1 MSLKQ
6 TVLLGL
12 TGSIGMGKS
21 TTAAMFLKQGIP
33 VWDADSTVHK
43 LYAKNGAAVKFF
55 NQEIPSA
62 VLNGEVSR
70 VILKKLIKEDIN
82 NLKKI
87 EQIVHPLVA
96 KDRLTF
102 IENSKKYNAPLIV
115 LDIPLLFETG
125 FYKLVDYIAV
135 VTVDYTTQK
144 QRVLDRESMTEEMDA
159 TIYQVMYGVYLANLD
174 AFIGSN
180 LTSIRADKDFN
191 KPDKVMIQMM
201 DPASAQQMVESF
213 LN

>member
-21 TTAAMFLKQGIP
+21 TTAAMFLKRGIP

-70 VILKKLIKEDIN
+70 AVLKKLIKEDIN

-144 QRVLDRESMTEEMDA
+144 QRVLDRESMTEEMFTQILDKQVSNEEKKRKA
-159 TIYQVMYGVYLANLD
+159 DFIIPTETIEAAESKVQEIIAQLERQVGNA
-174 AFIGSN
+174 
-180 LTSIRADKDFN
+180 
-191 KPDKVMIQMM
+191 
-201 DPASAQQMVESF
+201 
-213 LN
+213 

>member
-1 MSLKQ
+1 MILKQ

-62 VLNGEVSR
+62 VSNGEVSR
-70 VILKKLIKEDIN
+70 VALKKLIKEDIN

-144 QRVLDRESMTEEMDA
+144 QRVLDRESMTEEMFYQILDKQVSNEEKKRKA
-159 TIYQVMYGVYLANLD
+159 DFIIPTETIEAAESKVQEIIFQLEEQVRNA
-174 AFIGSN
+174 
-180 LTSIRADKDFN
+180 
-191 KPDKVMIQMM
+191 
-201 DPASAQQMVESF
+201 
-213 LN
+213 

>member
-21 TTAAMFLKQGIP
+21 TTAAMFLKRGIP

-70 VILKKLIKEDIN
+70 VVLKKLIKEDIN

-144 QRVLDRESMTEEMDA
+144 QRVLDRESMTEEMFTQILDKQVSNEEKKRKA
-159 TIYQVMYGVYLANLD
+159 DFIIPTETIEAAESKVQEIIFQLERQVRNA
-174 AFIGSN
+174 
-180 LTSIRADKDFN
+180 
-191 KPDKVMIQMM
+191 
-201 DPASAQQMVESF
+201 
-213 LN
+213 

>member
-21 TTAAMFLKQGIP
+21 TTAAMFLKRGIP

-62 VLNGEVSR
+62 VSNGEVSR
-70 VILKKLIKEDIN
+70 VVLKKLIKEDIN

-144 QRVLDRESMTEEMDA
+144 QRVLDRESMTEEMFTQILDKQVSNEEKKRKA
-159 TIYQVMYGVYLANLD
+159 DFIIPTETIEAAESKVQEIIVQLERQVGNA
-174 AFIGSN
+174 
-180 LTSIRADKDFN
+180 
-191 KPDKVMIQMM
+191 
-201 DPASAQQMVESF
+201 
-213 LN
+213 

>member
-21 TTAAMFLKQGIP
+21 TTAAMFLKRGIP

-144 QRVLDRESMTEEMDA
+144 QRVLDRESMTEEMFTQILDKQVSNEEKKRKA
-159 TIYQVMYGVYLANLD
+159 DFIIPTETIEAAESKVQEIIFQLERQVRNA
-174 AFIGSN
+174 
-180 LTSIRADKDFN
+180 
-191 KPDKVMIQMM
+191 
-201 DPASAQQMVESF
+201 
-213 LN
+213 

>member
-43 LYAKNGAAVKFF
+43 LYAKNGAAVKCF

-62 VLNGEVSR
+62 VSNGEVSR
-70 VILKKLIKEDIN
+70 VALKKLIKEDIN

-144 QRVLDRESMTEEMDA
+144 QRVLDRESMTEEMFTQILDKQVSNEEKKRKA
-159 TIYQVMYGVYLANLD
+159 DFIIPTETIEAAESKVQEIIFQLERQVRNA
-174 AFIGSN
+174 
-180 LTSIRADKDFN
+180 
-191 KPDKVMIQMM
+191 
-201 DPASAQQMVESF
+201 
-213 LN
+213 

>member
-62 VLNGEVSR
+62 VSNGEVSR
-70 VILKKLIKEDIN
+70 VALKKLIKEDIN

-144 QRVLDRESMTEEMDA
+144 QRVLDRESMTEEMFTQILDKQVSNEEKKRKA
-159 TIYQVMYGVYLANLD
+159 DFIISTETIEAAESKVQEIIFQLERQVRNA
-174 AFIGSN
+174 
-180 LTSIRADKDFN
+180 
-191 KPDKVMIQMM
+191 
-201 DPASAQQMVESF
+201 
-213 LN
+213 

>member
-21 TTAAMFLKQGIP
+21 TTAAMFLKRGIP

-62 VLNGEVSR
+62 VSNGEVSR
-70 VILKKLIKEDIN
+70 VVLKKLIKEDIN

-144 QRVLDRESMTEEMDA
+144 QRVLDRESMTEEMFTQILDKQVSNEEKKRKA
-159 TIYQVMYGVYLANLD
+159 DFIIPTETIEA
-174 AFIGSN
+174 AE
-180 LTSIRADKDFN
+180 N
-191 KPDKVMIQMM
+191 KVQEII
-201 DPASAQQMVESF
+201 AQLERQAR
-213 LN
+213 NA

>member
-21 TTAAMFLKQGIP
+21 TTAAMFLKRGIP

-55 NQEIPSA
+55 IQEIPSA
-62 VLNGEVSR
+62 VSNGKVSR
-70 VILKKLIKEDIN
+70 VALKKLIEEDIN

-144 QRVLDRESMTEEMDA
+144 QRVLARESMTEEMFTQILDKQVPNEEKKRKA
-159 TIYQVMYGVYLANLD
+159 DFIISTETIEAAESKVQEIIFQLERQVRNA
-174 AFIGSN
+174 
-180 LTSIRADKDFN
+180 
-191 KPDKVMIQMM
+191 
-201 DPASAQQMVESF
+201 
-213 LN
+213 

>member
-62 VLNGEVSR
+62 VSHGEVSR
-70 VILKKLIKEDIN
+70 VALKKLIKEDIN

-96 KDRLTF
+96 KDRLAF

-144 QRVLDRESMTEEMDA
+144 QRVLDRESMTEEMFTQILDKQVSNEEKKRKA
-159 TIYQVMYGVYLANLD
+159 DFIIPTETIEAAESKVQEIIFQLERQVRNA
-174 AFIGSN
+174 
-180 LTSIRADKDFN
+180 
-191 KPDKVMIQMM
+191 
-201 DPASAQQMVESF
+201 
-213 LN
+213 

>member
-21 TTAAMFLKQGIP
+21 TTAAMFLKRGIP

-70 VILKKLIKEDIN
+70 VVLKKLIKEDIN

-144 QRVLDRESMTEEMDA
+144 QRVLDRESMTEEMFTQILDKQVSNEEKKRKA
-159 TIYQVMYGVYLANLD
+159 DFIIPTETIEAAESKVQEIIVQLERQVGNA
-174 AFIGSN
+174 
-180 LTSIRADKDFN
+180 
-191 KPDKVMIQMM
+191 
-201 DPASAQQMVESF
+201 
-213 LN
+213 

>member
-1 MSLKQ
+1 MSFKQ

-21 TTAAMFLKQGIP
+21 TTAAMFLKRGIP

-144 QRVLDRESMTEEMDA
+144 QRVLDRESMTEEMFTQILDKQVSNEEKKRKA
-159 TIYQVMYGVYLANLD
+159 DFIIPTETIEAAESKVQEIIAQLERQVGNA
-174 AFIGSN
+174 
-180 LTSIRADKDFN
+180 
-191 KPDKVMIQMM
+191 
-201 DPASAQQMVESF
+201 
-213 LN
+213 

>member
-1 MSLKQ
+1 MSLNQ

-62 VLNGEVSR
+62 VSNGEVSR
-70 VILKKLIKEDIN
+70 VALKKLIKEDIN

-144 QRVLDRESMTEEMDA
+144 QRVLDRESMTEEMFTQILDKQVSNEEKKRKA
-159 TIYQVMYGVYLANLD
+159 DFIIPTETIEAAESKVQEIIAQLERQVRNA
-174 AFIGSN
+174 
-180 LTSIRADKDFN
+180 
-191 KPDKVMIQMM
+191 
-201 DPASAQQMVESF
+201 
-213 LN
+213 

>member
-1 MSLKQ
+1 MSFKK

-21 TTAAMFLKQGIP
+21 TTAAMFLKRGIP
-33 VWDADSTVHK
+33 VWDADSIVHK

-55 NQEIPSA
+55 NQKIPSA
-62 VLNGEVSR
+62 VSNGEVSR
-70 VILKKLIKEDIN
+70 AVLKKLIKEDIN

-87 EQIVHPLVA
+87 EQIIHPLVA

-102 IENSKKYNAPLIV
+102 IAESNKDMAPFIV

-135 VTVDYTTQK
+135 VAVDYATQK
-144 QRVLDRESMTEEMDA
+144 KRVLDRESMTEEMFMQILDKQISNEEKKRKA
-159 TIYQVMYGVYLANLD
+159 DFIIPTETIEVAE
-174 AFIGSN
+174 S
-180 LTSIRADKDFN
+180 
-191 KPDKVMIQMM
+191 KVQEIIVQLERQ
-201 DPASAQQMVESF
+201 ARNA
-213 LN
+213 

>member
-1 MSLKQ
+1 MCLKQ

-21 TTAAMFLKQGIP
+21 TTAAMFLKRGIP

-144 QRVLDRESMTEEMDA
+144 QRVLDRESMTEEMFTQILDKQVSNEEKKRKA
-159 TIYQVMYGVYLANLD
+159 DFIIPTETIEAAESKVQEIIAQLERQVGNA
-174 AFIGSN
+174 
-180 LTSIRADKDFN
+180 
-191 KPDKVMIQMM
+191 
-201 DPASAQQMVESF
+201 
-213 LN
+213 

>member
-21 TTAAMFLKQGIP
+21 TTAAMFLKRGIP

-70 VILKKLIKEDIN
+70 VALKKLIKEDIN

-144 QRVLDRESMTEEMDA
+144 QRVLDRESMTEEMFTQILDKQVSNEEKKRKA
-159 TIYQVMYGVYLANLD
+159 DFIIPTETIEAAESKVQEIIFQLEGQVRNA
-174 AFIGSN
+174 
-180 LTSIRADKDFN
+180 
-191 KPDKVMIQMM
+191 
-201 DPASAQQMVESF
+201 
-213 LN
+213 

>member
-21 TTAAMFLKQGIP
+21 TTAAMFLKRGIP

-87 EQIVHPLVA
+87 EQIVHPLVS

-144 QRVLDRESMTEEMDA
+144 QRVLDRESMTEEMFTQILDKQVCNEEKKRKA
-159 TIYQVMYGVYLANLD
+159 DFIIPTETIEAAESKVQEIIVQLERQVRNA
-174 AFIGSN
+174 
-180 LTSIRADKDFN
+180 
-191 KPDKVMIQMM
+191 
-201 DPASAQQMVESF
+201 
-213 LN
+213 

>member
-21 TTAAMFLKQGIP
+21 TTAAMFLKRGIP

-144 QRVLDRESMTEEMDA
+144 QRVLDRESMTEEMFTQILDKQVSNEEKKRKA
-159 TIYQVMYGVYLANLD
+159 DFIIPTETIEAAESKVQEIIAQLERQVRNA
-174 AFIGSN
+174 
-180 LTSIRADKDFN
+180 
-191 KPDKVMIQMM
+191 
-201 DPASAQQMVESF
+201 
-213 LN
+213 

>member
-1 MSLKQ
+1 MNLRQ

-70 VILKKLIKEDIN
+70 AVLKKLIKEDIN

-102 IENSKKYNAPLIV
+102 IESSKKYNAPLIV

-144 QRVLDRESMTEEMDA
+144 QRVLARESMTEEMFTQILDKQVSNEEKKRKA
-159 TIYQVMYGVYLANLD
+159 DFIISTETIEAAESKVQEIIFQLERQVRNA
-174 AFIGSN
+174 
-180 LTSIRADKDFN
+180 
-191 KPDKVMIQMM
+191 
-201 DPASAQQMVESF
+201 
-213 LN
+213 

>member
-21 TTAAMFLKQGIP
+21 TTAAMFLKRGIP

-144 QRVLDRESMTEEMDA
+144 QRVLDRESMTEEMFTQILDKQVSNEEKKRKA
-159 TIYQVMYGVYLANLD
+159 DFIISTETIEAAESKVQEIIFQLERQVTNA
-174 AFIGSN
+174 
-180 LTSIRADKDFN
+180 
-191 KPDKVMIQMM
+191 
-201 DPASAQQMVESF
+201 
-213 LN
+213 

>member
-62 VLNGEVSR
+62 VSNGEVSR
-70 VILKKLIKEDIN
+70 VALKKLIKEDIN

-102 IENSKKYNAPLIV
+102 IENAKKYNAPLIV

-144 QRVLDRESMTEEMDA
+144 QRVLDRESMTEEMFTQILDKQVSNEEKKRKA
-159 TIYQVMYGVYLANLD
+159 DFIIPTETIEAAESKVQEIIFQLEEQVRNA
-174 AFIGSN
+174 
-180 LTSIRADKDFN
+180 
-191 KPDKVMIQMM
+191 
-201 DPASAQQMVESF
+201 
-213 LN
+213 

>member
-21 TTAAMFLKQGIP
+21 TTAAMFLKRGIP

-62 VLNGEVSR
+62 VSNGEVSR
-70 VILKKLIKEDIN
+70 VVLKKLIKEDIN

-144 QRVLDRESMTEEMDA
+144 QRVLDRESMTEEMFTQILDKQVSNEEKKRKA
-159 TIYQVMYGVYLANLD
+159 DFIIPTETIEAAESKVQEIIVQLERQVRNA
-174 AFIGSN
+174 
-180 LTSIRADKDFN
+180 
-191 KPDKVMIQMM
+191 
-201 DPASAQQMVESF
+201 
-213 LN
+213 

>member
-21 TTAAMFLKQGIP
+21 TTAAMFLKRGIP

-62 VLNGEVSR
+62 VSNGEVSR

-144 QRVLDRESMTEEMDA
+144 QRVLDRESMTEEMFTQILDKQVSNEEKKRKA
-159 TIYQVMYGVYLANLD
+159 DFIIPTETIEA
-174 AFIGSN
+174 AES
-180 LTSIRADKDFN
+180 
-191 KPDKVMIQMM
+191 KVQEIIVQLEREVRN
-201 DPASAQQMVESF
+201 A
-213 LN
+213 

>member
-1 MSLKQ
+1 MSLNQ

-21 TTAAMFLKQGIP
+21 TTAAMFLKRGIP

-144 QRVLDRESMTEEMDA
+144 QRVLDRESMTEEMFTQILDKQVSNEEKKRKA
-159 TIYQVMYGVYLANLD
+159 DFIIPTETIEAAESKVQEIIFQLERQVRNA
-174 AFIGSN
+174 
-180 LTSIRADKDFN
+180 
-191 KPDKVMIQMM
+191 
-201 DPASAQQMVESF
+201 
-213 LN
+213 

>member
-1 MSLKQ
+1 MSLNQ

-62 VLNGEVSR
+62 VSNGEVSR
-70 VILKKLIKEDIN
+70 VALKKLIKEDIN

-102 IENSKKYNAPLIV
+102 IENSKKYNAPFIV

-144 QRVLDRESMTEEMDA
+144 QRVLDRESMTEEMFTQILDKQVSNEEKKRKA
-159 TIYQVMYGVYLANLD
+159 DFIIPTETIEAAESKVQEIIFQLERQVRNA
-174 AFIGSN
+174 
-180 LTSIRADKDFN
+180 
-191 KPDKVMIQMM
+191 
-201 DPASAQQMVESF
+201 
-213 LN
+213 

>member
-21 TTAAMFLKQGIP
+21 TTAAMFLKRGIP

-62 VLNGEVSR
+62 VSNGEV
-70 VILKKLIKEDIN
+70 IDICLKKLIKEDIN

-144 QRVLDRESMTEEMDA
+144 QRVLDRESMTEEMFTQILDKQVSNEEKKRKA
-159 TIYQVMYGVYLANLD
+159 DFIIPTETIEAAESKVQEIIFQLERQVRNA
-174 AFIGSN
+174 
-180 LTSIRADKDFN
+180 
-191 KPDKVMIQMM
+191 
-201 DPASAQQMVESF
+201 
-213 LN
+213 

>member
-1 MSLKQ
+1 MSLKK

-21 TTAAMFLKQGIP
+21 TTAAMFLKRGIP

-70 VILKKLIKEDIN
+70 VVLKKLIKEDIN

-87 EQIVHPLVA
+87 EQIVHPLVS

-115 LDIPLLFETG
+115 FDIPLLFETG

-144 QRVLDRESMTEEMDA
+144 QRVLDRESMTEEMFTQILDKQVSNEEKKRKA
-159 TIYQVMYGVYLANLD
+159 DFIIPTETIEAAESKVQEIIFQLERQVRNA
-174 AFIGSN
+174 
-180 LTSIRADKDFN
+180 
-191 KPDKVMIQMM
+191 
-201 DPASAQQMVESF
+201 
-213 LN
+213 

>member
-21 TTAAMFLKQGIP
+21 TTAAMFLKRGIP

-62 VLNGEVSR
+62 VSNGEVSR
-70 VILKKLIKEDIN
+70 VALKKLIKEDIN

-144 QRVLDRESMTEEMDA
+144 QRVLDRESMTEEMFTQILDKQVSNEEKKRKA
-159 TIYQVMYGVYLANLD
+159 DFIIPTETIEAAESKVQEIIVQLERQVRNA
-174 AFIGSN
+174 
-180 LTSIRADKDFN
+180 
-191 KPDKVMIQMM
+191 
-201 DPASAQQMVESF
+201 
-213 LN
+213 

>member
-21 TTAAMFLKQGIP
+21 TTAAMFLKRGIP

-62 VLNGEVSR
+62 VSNGEVSR
-70 VILKKLIKEDIN
+70 VVLKKLIKEDIN

-144 QRVLDRESMTEEMDA
+144 QRVLDRESMTEEMFTQILDKQVSNEEKKRKA
-159 TIYQVMYGVYLANLD
+159 DFIIPTETIEAAESKVQEIIFQLERQVRNA
-174 AFIGSN
+174 
-180 LTSIRADKDFN
+180 
-191 KPDKVMIQMM
+191 
-201 DPASAQQMVESF
+201 
-213 LN
+213 

>member
-21 TTAAMFLKQGIP
+21 TTAAMFLKRGIP
-33 VWDADSTVHK
+33 VWDADSIVHK

-70 VILKKLIKEDIN
+70 VVLKKLIKEDIN

-144 QRVLDRESMTEEMDA
+144 QRVLDRESMTEEMFTQILDKQVSNEEKKRKA
-159 TIYQVMYGVYLANLD
+159 DFIIPTETIEAAESKVQEIIFQLERQVRNA
-174 AFIGSN
+174 
-180 LTSIRADKDFN
+180 
-191 KPDKVMIQMM
+191 
-201 DPASAQQMVESF
+201 
-213 LN
+213 

>member
-21 TTAAMFLKQGIP
+21 TTAAMFLKRGIP

-62 VLNGEVSR
+62 VSNGEVSR
-70 VILKKLIKEDIN
+70 VVLKKLIKEDIN

-144 QRVLDRESMTEEMDA
+144 QRVLDRESMTEEMFTQILDKQVSNEEKKRKA
-159 TIYQVMYGVYLANLD
+159 DFIIPTETIEA
-174 AFIGSN
+174 AES
-180 LTSIRADKDFN
+180 
-191 KPDKVMIQMM
+191 KVQEIIVQLEREVRN
-201 DPASAQQMVESF
+201 A
-213 LN
+213 

>member
-21 TTAAMFLKQGIP
+21 TTAAMFLKRGIP

-62 VLNGEVSR
+62 VSNGKVSR
-70 VILKKLIKEDIN
+70 VALKKLIKEDIN

-87 EQIVHPLVA
+87 VQIVHPLVA

-144 QRVLDRESMTEEMDA
+144 QRVLDRESMTEEMFYQILDKQVSNEEKKRKA
-159 TIYQVMYGVYLANLD
+159 DFIIPTETIEAAESKVQEIIFQLEEQVRNA
-174 AFIGSN
+174 
-180 LTSIRADKDFN
+180 
-191 KPDKVMIQMM
+191 
-201 DPASAQQMVESF
+201 
-213 LN
+213 

>member
-1 MSLKQ
+1 MSLNR

-21 TTAAMFLKQGIP
+21 TTAAMFLKLGIP

-43 LYAKNGAAVKFF
+43 LYAKNGAAVRFF
-55 NQEIPSA
+55 KQEFPSS

-70 VILKKLIKEDIN
+70 AILKNLIKEDIN

-87 EQIVHPLVA
+87 EKIVHPLVA
-96 KDRLTF
+96 KDRLAF
-102 IENSKKYNAPLIV
+102 IENFKKYNTPLIV

-144 QRVLDRESMTEEMDA
+144 KRVLDRESMTEEMFTQILNKQLSNEEKKRKADFIILTKTIEDA
-159 TIYQVMYGVYLANLD
+159 E
-174 AFIGSN
+174 
-180 LTSIRADKDFN
+180 N
-191 KPDKVMIQMM
+191 KVQEII
-201 DPASAQQMVESF
+201 AQLQRPVR
-213 LN
+213 NA

>member
-102 IENSKKYNAPLIV
+102 IENSKKYNAPFIV

-144 QRVLDRESMTEEMDA
+144 QRVLDRESMTEEMFTQILDKQVSNEEKKRKA
-159 TIYQVMYGVYLANLD
+159 DFIIPTETIEAAESKVQEIIFQLERQVRNA
-174 AFIGSN
+174 
-180 LTSIRADKDFN
+180 
-191 KPDKVMIQMM
+191 
-201 DPASAQQMVESF
+201 
-213 LN
+213 

>member
-1 MSLKQ
+1 MSLKK

-21 TTAAMFLKQGIP
+21 TTAAMFLKRGIP

-70 VILKKLIKEDIN
+70 VVLKKLIKEDIN

-144 QRVLDRESMTEEMDA
+144 QRVLDRESMTEEMFTQILDKQVSNEEKKRKA
-159 TIYQVMYGVYLANLD
+159 DFIIPTETIEAAESKVQEIIVQLERQVRNA
-174 AFIGSN
+174 
-180 LTSIRADKDFN
+180 
-191 KPDKVMIQMM
+191 
-201 DPASAQQMVESF
+201 
-213 LN
+213 

>member
-1 MSLKQ
+1 MTFKK

-21 TTAAMFLKQGIP
+21 TTAAMFLKRGIP
-33 VWDADSTVHK
+33 VWDADSIVHK

-55 NQEIPSA
+55 NQKIPSA
-62 VLNGEVSR
+62 VSNGEVSR
-70 VILKKLIKEDIN
+70 AVLKKLIKEDIN

-87 EQIVHPLVA
+87 EQIIHPLVA

-115 LDIPLLFETG
+115 LDVPLLFETG

-144 QRVLDRESMTEEMDA
+144 QRVLDRESMTEEMFMQILDKQISNEEKKRKA
-159 TIYQVMYGVYLANLD
+159 DFIIPTETIAVAE
-174 AFIGSN
+174 S
-180 LTSIRADKDFN
+180 
-191 KPDKVMIQMM
+191 KVQEIIVQLERQ
-201 DPASAQQMVESF
+201 ARNA
-213 LN
+213 

>member
-21 TTAAMFLKQGIP
+21 TTAAMFLKRGIP

-70 VILKKLIKEDIN
+70 VVLKKLIKEDIN

-144 QRVLDRESMTEEMDA
+144 QRVLDRESMTEEMFTQILDKQVSNEEKKRKA
-159 TIYQVMYGVYLANLD
+159 DFIIPTETIEAAESKVQEIIVQLERQVRNA
-174 AFIGSN
+174 
-180 LTSIRADKDFN
+180 
-191 KPDKVMIQMM
+191 
-201 DPASAQQMVESF
+201 
-213 LN
+213 

>member
-62 VLNGEVSR
+62 VSNGEVSR
-70 VILKKLIKEDIN
+70 VALKKLIKEDIN

-102 IENSKKYNAPLIV
+102 IENSKKYNAPFVV

-144 QRVLDRESMTEEMDA
+144 QRVLDRESMTEEMFTQILDKQVSNEEKKRKA
-159 TIYQVMYGVYLANLD
+159 DFIIPTETIEAAESKVQEIIFQLERQVRNA
-174 AFIGSN
+174 
-180 LTSIRADKDFN
+180 
-191 KPDKVMIQMM
+191 
-201 DPASAQQMVESF
+201 
-213 LN
+213 

>member
-1 MSLKQ
+1 MSLNQ

-62 VLNGEVSR
+62 VSNGEVSR
-70 VILKKLIKEDIN
+70 VALKKLIKEDIN

-144 QRVLDRESMTEEMDA
+144 QRVLDRESMTEEMFTQILDKQVSNEEKKRKA
-159 TIYQVMYGVYLANLD
+159 DFIIPTETIEAAESKVQEIIFQLERQVRNA
-174 AFIGSN
+174 
-180 LTSIRADKDFN
+180 
-191 KPDKVMIQMM
+191 
-201 DPASAQQMVESF
+201 
-213 LN
+213 